1 MKILILKKPE
11 SAVTH
16 YRSTGV
22 WGPLS
27 RQYPDVH
34 IALTEAKLL
43 TPDVASCYDW
53 IFAHR
58 PGSESDVNAIYLVK
72 RNGGRVWVDLDDLVW
87 QIPGSN
93 PAAQYYDNRTHEF
106 LFYAIDAADVI
117 TCSTNFLADQI
128 ESTFGKPAIVIRNA
142 WNDYMLKQQPATIK
156 QEQVRILW
164 RGSNT
169 HDGDLMA
176 FREVFCDYPNV
187 AWIFMG
193 SNPWFLSKAHGG
205 KLEHINHIPWDPNIL
220 NYYDTL
226 GQIKPHYVIVPL
238 ENNNFNRAKSDIAA
252 LEACVFGAVPIVP
265 RWLEWLG
272 YTAAYNDA
280 EDLANTMPAFISTA
294 NNFHQPAADNRKLSQ
309 TNKLRY
315 AILTSKP

>member
-27 RQYPDVH
+27 RQFPDVH
-34 IALTEAKLL
+34 IALTESRVL

-58 PGSESDVNAIYLVK
+58 PGTEADVNAIYLVK
-72 RNGGRVWVDLDDLVW
+72 RNGGRIWVDLDDLVW
-87 QIPGSN
+87 QIPPSN
-93 PAAQYYDNRTHEF
+93 PAGQFYGQKVHEY
-106 LFYAIDAADVI
+106 LFHAIDAADVV
-117 TCSTNFLADQI
+117 TCSTKFLAEQI
-128 ESTFGKPAIVIRNA
+128 ELTFGKPAIIIRNA
-142 WNDYMLKQQPATIK
+142 WNDYLLKQQPPTPK
-156 QEQVRILW
+156 EEQIRILW

-176 FREVFCDYPNV
+176 FREVFRDYPNV

-193 SNPWFLSKAHGG
+193 SNPWFLHDKHGG
-205 KLEHINHIPWDPNIL
+205 HLKYVNHIPWDSNII

-226 GQIKPHYVIVPL
+226 AQVRPHYVIVPL
-238 ENNNFNRAKSDIAA
+238 EDNSFNRAKSDIAA
-252 LEACVFGAVPIVP
+252 LEASVFGAVPIVP

-272 YTAAYNDA
+272 YTAMYHDA
-280 EDLANTMPAFISTA
+280 EDLENTIPAFIATA
-294 NNFHQPAADNRKLSQ
+294 NNFHKPAPDNRRLSIVNQ
-309 TNKLRY
+309 QRY
-315 AILTSKP
+315 ELLK

>member
-27 RQYPDVH
+27 RQFPDVQ
-34 IALTEAKLL
+34 IALTESRLL

-58 PGSESDVNAIYLVK
+58 PGTEADVNAIYLVK
-72 RNGGRVWVDLDDLVW
+72 RNGGRIWIDLDDLVW
-87 QIPGSN
+87 QIPSSN
-93 PAAQYYDNRTHEF
+93 PAAQFYGQKVHEY
-106 LFYAIDAADVI
+106 LFHAIDAADVV
-117 TCSTNFLADQI
+117 TCSTKFLAEQI

-142 WNDYMLKQQPATIK
+142 WNDYLLKQQPPTPK
-156 QEQVRILW
+156 EEQVRILW

-176 FREVFCDYPNV
+176 FREVFRDYSNV

-193 SNPWFLSKAHGG
+193 SNPWFLSETHGG
-205 KLEHINHIPWDPNIL
+205 HLKYVNHIPWDPNII
-220 NYYDTL
+220 NYYDAFA
-226 GQIKPHYVIVPL
+226 QVKPHYVIVPL
-238 ENNNFNRAKSDIAA
+238 EDNPFNRAKSDIAA
-252 LEACVFGAVPIVP
+252 LEASVFGAVPIVP
-265 RWLEWLG
+265 DWAEWWSYPVKYSSATYLQELLADLIASDV
-272 YTAAYNDA
+272 AAQV
-280 EDLANTMPAFISTA
+280 PAS
-294 NNFHQPAADNRKLSQ
+294 DNRRLSIVNQ
-309 TNKLRY
+309 QRY
-315 AILTSKP
+315 ELLK

>member
-1 MKILILKKPE
+1 MKLLILKKPE

-27 RQYPDVH
+27 RQFPDVQ
-34 IALTEAKLL
+34 IALTDAKLL
-43 TPDVASCYDW
+43 TPDIAGCYDW
-53 IFAHR
+53 VFSHR
-58 PGSESDVNAIYLVK
+58 PGTEADVNAIYLVK
-72 RNGGRVWVDLDDLVW
+72 RNGGRVWIDLDDLVW
-87 QIPGSN
+87 QIPASN
-93 PAAQYYDNRTHEF
+93 PAGQFYGQRVHEY
-106 LFYAIDAADVI
+106 LFHAVDAADVI
-117 TCSTNFLADQI
+117 TCSTKFLADEI
-128 ESTFGKPAIVIRNA
+128 EKTFGKAAIVIRNA
-142 WNDYMLKQQPATIK
+142 WNDYMLKQQPPTPK
-156 QEQVRILW
+156 EEQVRILW

-176 FREVFCDYPNV
+176 FRDVFRDYSNV

-193 SNPWFLSKAHGG
+193 SNPWFLSEAHGG
-205 KLEHINHIPWDPNIL
+205 YLKYVNHIPWDANIL

-238 ENNNFNRAKSDIAA
+238 EDNPFNRAKSDIAA

-265 RWLEWLG
+265 DWAEWWR
-272 YTAAYNDA
+272 YPVKYNDA
-280 EDLANTMPAFISTA
+280 ADLQQLLPDLLAGNVSTQVPAF
-294 NNFHQPAADNRKLSQ
+294 DNRKLSQ

-315 AILTSKP
+315 AILTS